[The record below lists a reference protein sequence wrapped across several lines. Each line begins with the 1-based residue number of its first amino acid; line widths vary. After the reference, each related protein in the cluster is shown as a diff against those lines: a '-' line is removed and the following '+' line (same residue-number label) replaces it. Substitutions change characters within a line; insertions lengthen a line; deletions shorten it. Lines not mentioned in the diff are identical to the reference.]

1 MSDNIIPLPW
11 VPARERRPIELKTT
25 AALQDDA
32 RRCQYNH
39 LIGVIAGPAGVGK
52 TTAWRMLAEAD
63 AARAARA
70 AENANALAEQLNSE
84 LIAGLDSVGG
94 GERPAAG
101 APPTAVVAPK
111 ERRDGPP
118 NRLVFVVTAN
128 PTTTTGTRLLALVQ
142 EALGDD
148 RSGGAF
154 QSPDERLTRV
164 LNLLR
169 PLQPLHAHDPGPL
182 LIVDEAQNL
191 NASSL
196 DLLRGVWDERL
207 GPHREGSCGLVL
219 SGNPTFAANL
229 RGKTLQ
235 ASFAQL
241 TSRVGLTRVIEGPT
255 RSDVLALCAQLGIGD
270 AACQDFLSEIATKPG
285 ALRLVANVVANA
297 RIDYGGKR
305 LTVAQLREAAAALW
319 L

>member
-11 VPARERRPIELKTT
+11 VPAKEHRPLKTT
-25 AALQDDA
+25 AALQNDA
-32 RRCQYNH
+32 RRCQDNH
-39 LIGVIAGPAGVGK
+39 LIGVIAGPAGIGK
-52 TTAWRMLAEAD
+52 TTAWRMLAEED

-70 AENANALAEQLNSE
+70 SDNAQALTDWLDAELVEGIEQIE
-84 LIAGLDSVGG
+84 GRDKPGKP
-94 GERPAAG
+94 EMPAA
-101 APPTAVVAPK
+101 AAAAR
-111 ERRDGPP
+111 ERRDGPAK
-118 NRLVFVVTAN
+118 RLVFVVTAN
-128 PTTTTGTRLLALVQ
+128 PTTTTGTRLLALIQ

-148 RSGGAF
+148 RSSGAF

-229 RGKTLQ
+229 RGKAVK

-241 TSRVGLTRVIEGPT
+241 TSRVGLMRVIEGPT

-270 AACQDFLSEIATKPG
+270 AACQEFLGEIATKPG

-297 RIDYGGKR
+297 RLDYGGKR
-305 LTVAQLREAAAALW
+305 LTVAQLREAAESIGL
-319 L
+319 